1 MGKHFC
7 MIKPA
12 KISVI
17 DNDRKETSAY
27 ASLFAVAA
35 CSNTSL
41 TLMLFVVVSFTM
53 TLTTISLSEGLS
65 NVGSFP
71 CTLTVHRACTSRYR
85 R

>member
-1 MGKHFC
+1 

-35 CSNTSL
+35 VTH
-41 TLMLFVVVSFTM
+41 
-53 TLTTISLSEGLS
+53 
-65 NVGSFP
+65 P
-71 CTLTVHRACTSRYR
+71 
-85 R
+85 